1 MMSGS
6 NHRKAQMPNQP
17 DLYSAGRG
25 PIAIV
30 GMGCRFPGID
40 SVESF
45 WRIIRNGIETVGEY
59 PGGRFGPLD
68 SVYSGTRVATRRGGF
83 LPNLDAFDAG
93 FFEVSAREARMLD
106 PQQRLLLE
114 VSWEALEDAGIPAQK
129 LAGSR
134 TGVFVGVWTS
144 DYEDWAR
151 AAAPEDLL
159 GTTGTGRYAAA
170 GRIAYFFDLRG
181 PALSVDTACS
191 SSLVAIHLA
200 CNSLRSGESDM
211 ALAGGVN
218 VILQPG
224 ITLAYSASGMLSP
237 DGRSKFGDAAANG
250 YVRSEGAGVLVL
262 KTLARAVADGDR
274 IHAVIRGS
282 AVNNDGRASG
292 QMVSPSREAQEALL
306 RAAFADAGIAPQAVD
321 YIEAHGTGT
330 LVGDPVEIEAIG
342 RVMANAM
349 RSHPCAIG
357 SVKTNI
363 GHTESAAGVAG
374 VIKSVLALKHGIVPA
389 SLHFRTPNPAIPW
402 DRLPVKIQAEAADW
416 PQNSENRIAG
426 VSGFGITG
434 TNAHVILQAAEQSS
448 SVEPAADIA
457 RLLLLSAHTPEALRA
472 MANSWC
478 DRLSSDP
485 SWPDS
490 IGDLAFTAAARRT
503 HLDFR
508 LAVTARDRGGT
519 AGTSDGMARRRI
531 FGGLRFRAKF
541 L

>member
-6 NHRKAQMPNQP
+6 NHRKAQMPNTTP
-17 DLYSAGRG
+17 TYIPPGGDRLRSWAWV
-25 PIAIV
+25 PL
-30 GMGCRFPGID
+30 PGID

-68 SVYSGTRVATRRGGF
+68 SVYSGTRVATRRGGS

-93 FFEVSAREARMLD
+93 FFEVRCVRPRMLD

-114 VSWEALEDAGIPAQK
+114 VSWKLSKMPVSPRKSWRAAG
-129 LAGSR
+129 R
-134 TGVFVGVWTS
+134 CFVGVWTS

-282 AVNNDGRASG
+282 AVNNDGRASS

-330 LVGDPVEIEAIG
+330 LVGD
-342 RVMANAM
+342 RL
-349 RSHPCAIG
+349 RS
-357 SVKTNI
+357 
-363 GHTESAAGVAG
+363 
-374 VIKSVLALKHGIVPA
+374 
-389 SLHFRTPNPAIPW
+389 R
-402 DRLPVKIQAEAADW
+402 R
-416 PQNSENRIAG
+416 
-426 VSGFGITG
+426 
-434 TNAHVILQAAEQSS
+434 
-448 SVEPAADIA
+448 
-457 RLLLLSAHTPEALRA
+457 
-472 MANSWC
+472 
-478 DRLSSDP
+478 SD
-485 SWPDS
+485 
-490 IGDLAFTAAARRT
+490 A
-503 HLDFR
+503 
-508 LAVTARDRGGT
+508 
-519 AGTSDGMARRRI
+519 
-531 FGGLRFRAKF
+531 
-541 L
+541 